1 MFGSLN
7 CIHNGWK
14 NGHKAWQA
22 SYKVG
27 KRKWWSNCGAQS
39 SSRLLF
45 VVLPALFGYAGSL
58 NYLSILNLSP
68 LLESL
73 LDRTFVDAKKSANV
87 VPFSVAGNLYQLLFV
102 LVDGIYPRYSR
113 FVKGINLPVTESE
126 KSFTAWQEAARK
138 DIEQAFE
145 VLHITLA
152 DGTLP

>member
-1 MFGSLN
+1 MAGRTVTRRGRHHIKLEKESGGPTAVL
-7 CIHNGWK
+7 
-14 NGHKAWQA
+14 KAVADYCLWF
-22 SYKVG
+22 
-27 KRKWWSNCGAQS
+27 C
-39 SSRLLF
+39 
-45 VVLPALFGYAGSL
+45 LPCFGYAGSL

-73 LDRTFVDAKKSANV
+73 VDRTFVDAKKSANA
-87 VPFSVAGNLYQLLFV
+87 VPFSVAGNLFQLLFV

-113 FVKGINLPVTESE
+113 FVKGIHLPVTESE